1 MTTRLFLGGTFN
13 PIHIGHL
20 RMALAACEQCSAHGV
35 TFVPLRQ
42 PPHKTAPVISDAHR
56 LAMLKLAVGELNT
69 LSVGQFEIATLEL
82 ERTGPSYTVDTLA
95 ALRAQY
101 PSDRLAWVIG
111 QDSWANL
118 HTWHQWQRLLEFANL
133 VVVNRPGAAD
143 GFAPG
148 VSAVVGQPVAACAL
162 GASGAVAFVSMP
174 PVSVASTDIRTAV
187 QKGQTPAYLV
197 CEPVRQYIHSEKL
210 YRA

>member
-1 MTTRLFLGGTFN
+1 MSTRLFLGGTFN

-20 RMALAACEQCSAHGV
+20 RMALAACEQCSADGV
-35 TFVPLRQ
+35 TFVPVKQ
-42 PPHKTAPVISDAHR
+42 PPHKTSPVISDAHR
-56 LAMLKLAVGELNT
+56 LAMLKLAVGELNAFNA
-69 LSVGQFEIATLEL
+69 GQFDIATLEL
-82 ERTGPSYTVDTLA
+82 ERAGPSYTVDTLA
-95 ALRAQY
+95 ALRALH
-101 PSDRLAWVIG
+101 PGDNLAWVIG

-118 HTWHQWQRLLEFANL
+118 HTWHQWQRLLELANL
-133 VVVNRPGAAD
+133 VVVNRPGVPE
-143 GFAPG
+143 GIAPE
-148 VSAVVGQPVAACAL
+148 VSAMVGQPVEACAL